1 MHKTS
6 TISLPHSSDLI
17 RARRSVRSFE
27 KRTPEA
33 AVIEKLLEY
42 GKNIENPFGIPVDF
56 RVLYAAEHGL
66 LCPVTNG
73 TELYVAGKIAIRP
86 FANAAFG
93 YSFEKFLL
101 YAQSLGLGSV
111 WLGGTMNR
119 SAFEQAMELNENEMM
134 PCAAPIGYPAKRMT
148 VRETAMR
155 KAIRAD
161 ERLPF
166 EDLFFDGGFTKPLT
180 PEKADALRLPLEAVR
195 LAPSAV
201 NKQPWRVVLA
211 DGCAHF
217 YLQRSKGFARSG
229 VLDMQMIDMGIALCH
244 FELCAAECGLAVE
257 FMQLA
262 PAPDSVEAEYIAS
275 YRIR

>member
-1 MHKTS
+1 MNKTS

-33 AVIEKLLEY
+33 AVVEQLLDY
-42 GKNIENPFGIPVDF
+42 GKSIKNPFGIPVEF
-56 RVLYAAEHGL
+56 RVLHAAQHGL

-73 TELYVAGKIAIRP
+73 TELYAGSKIAVQP

-93 YSFEKFLL
+93 YSFEVFLL

-119 SAFEQAMELNENEMM
+119 SAFEQAMELRENEMM

-155 KAIRAD
+155 KAIKAD

-166 EDLFFDGGFTKPLT
+166 EALFFDSGFTKPLT
-180 PEKADALRLPLEAVR
+180 PEKAGVLRLPLEAVR

-211 DGCAHF
+211 DGCAYF
-217 YLQRSKGFARSG
+217 YLLRSKGFARSG

-244 FELCAAECGLAVE
+244 FALCAAECGLALE
-257 FMQLA
+257 FVQLD
-262 PAPDSVEAEYIAS
+262 PAPDSEEVEYVGS
-275 YRIR
+275 YRIS